1 MRKFLSHFR
10 EFQPSP
16 QDAFSES
23 TTRVGSVDSLR
34 AWSKG
39 WANWAGYALGY
50 GNENEVGTIEHNG
63 RGVDLL
69 AHVLPHVD
77 RTVLWAYLDRAR
89 GDEFSAFRAYLEDEG
104 MAAPPSETPEH
115 MFDASRNSKSHEGGG
130 FDESGALIFGPG
142 VGSVLPTRSEWQQPS
157 PARCTPQTASVIG
170 VAGLKRNLDFHQRF
184 PHIPEADYLVEDY
197 ACALVKK
204 EALVQ
209 GRLYLSKNHMCF
221 DANGQNI
228 NSIIPFH
235 EVTSLEKRTTVH
247 IIPNAIQIYTRIANC
262 TFACFL
268 SRDTAYD
275 VIHSLWRLSRPEL
288 GSFHKPTQCVCEK
301 EGNHFRTLVMDIV
314 IPGTPEAIYNL
325 MFTSGFLKEF
335 MAEEQ
340 KFLEIHISDWRC
352 KKFSSQLV
360 RNMSFIKPL
369 DGSIGPR
376 QTRCELKDETVHI
389 DFDNYVSI
397 LTTANT
403 PDVSGGKM
411 LTVKTSTCIMWASAA
426 ASRLV
431 VTTAVEWTGR
441 SFIKSLVNKST
452 INGQIQYYAN
462 LENAIRSYISA
473 HRTEFVP
480 RNGVEDPEALSWLE
494 SAPNV
499 DGGSLHGSAVDPGRT
514 IPLAPPSKATSLGH
528 LPFPTLLTTMDR
540 EILVS
545 QVLTEK
551 IVTQPLDRAQV
562 AHVVRYPSI
571 STKSS
576 ADSAESN
583 PCSTNEGA
591 PSPITSGFTSQA
603 SGTDQYPNGL
613 EDILQSHS
621 PKRVASITY
630 ECLVEHG
637 CPDLMSSIDPLGF
650 SSSAV
655 AEGGFGDIWVG
666 RFRNT
671 KTKLAV
677 KVLRFA
683 SLTNDTTK
691 KELKRITREIYHW
704 SKLDHENVNK
714 LMGVIIFRE
723 RLGMVSEWMEHGNLR
738 QYISRNNDIDRPELC
753 VQIARGVA
761 YLHGVNMVHGD
772 LKACNILVSSAGI
785 IKITDFDYSIFPECS
800 LAFSATTRMGGGTL
814 RWMAPELL
822 LDEMPPQRDMKT
834 DIYALGMPSQE
845 TITNAEPYVECER
858 DVQIYHRLAR
868 KEHPV
873 RSEEYFPDTEW
884 GNKMWKILLECWDF
898 IPTSRPAASGVL
910 ASLLTLEK
918 GTGDAP

>member
-10 EFQPSP
+10 ELQPSP
-16 QDAFSES
+16 QDALPES
-23 TTRVGSVDSLR
+23 TVRVGSVDSLR

-39 WANWAGYALGY
+39 WTNWTSSALGY
-50 GNENEVGTIEHNG
+50 RDENGAITIEHGG

-69 AHVLPHVD
+69 AHVLPHAD
-77 RTVLWAYLDRAR
+77 RAVLRTYLDRAR

-104 MAAPPSETPEH
+104 MATLPSGTPEH
-115 MFDASRNSKSHEGGG
+115 MFDASRNSKSYEGNGS
-130 FDESGALIFGPG
+130 DESGALIFGSG
-142 VGSVLPTRSEWQQPS
+142 IGSVLPTRSEWQQSS
-157 PARCTPQTASVIG
+157 PTRHTPQTASVTGI
-170 VAGLKRNLDFHQRF
+170 ASSKRNADFHQRF
-184 PHIPEADYLVEDY
+184 PHIPKDDYLVEDY

-209 GRLYLSKNHMCF
+209 GRIYLSKSHMCF
-221 DANGQNI
+221 AANGQSGQ
-228 NSIIPFH
+228 SIDPVIPFY

-247 IIPNAIQIYTRIANC
+247 VIPNALQIYTRIANY

-268 SRDTAYD
+268 SRDRAYD
-275 VIHSLWRLSRPEL
+275 VIHTLWRLSRPEL
-288 GSFHKPTQCVCEK
+288 GSLHKPTQCVCEK
-301 EGNHFRTLVMDIV
+301 EGDHFRTLVMDIV
-314 IPGTPEAIYNL
+314 VPGTPETIYNL

-335 MAEEQ
+335 MAEKQ
-340 KFLEIHISDWRC
+340 KFSACSL
-352 KKFSSQLV
+352 QLA
-360 RNMSFIKPL
+360 RNMSYIKPL
-369 DGSIGPR
+369 DGSIGPK
-376 QTRCELKDETVHI
+376 QTGCELKNETVHI
-389 DFDNYVSI
+389 DFDDYVSI
-397 LTTANT
+397 LTTTHT

-411 LTVKTSTCIMWASAA
+411 FMVKTSTCIMWASAA

-452 INGQIQYYAN
+452 ISSQIQYYAS
-462 LENAIRSYISA
+462 LENAMRSYIFA
-473 HRTEFVP
+473 HRPEFIP

-494 SAPNV
+494 SARKV
-499 DGGSLHGSAVDPGRT
+499 GGGPPHGSDADPEHT
-514 IPLAPPSKATSLGH
+514 IPLVPPPKAASLGH
-528 LPFPTLLTTMDR
+528 LHSPTLLTTRDR

-545 QVLTEK
+545 QVLAEK
-551 IVTQPLDRAQV
+551 MVAQPLDGTQIT
-562 AHVVRYPSI
+562 HVVRYPSV

-576 ADSAESN
+576 ASSEGS
-583 PCSTNEGA
+583 STNEGA
-591 PSPITSGFTSQA
+591 SSPITPGFSSHAFDT
-603 SGTDQYPNGL
+603 GQYPNGL
-613 EDILQSHS
+613 VDVLQSHS

-630 ECLVEHG
+630 ECLVEHS
-637 CPDLMSSIDPLGF
+637 CPDLMSLINPLGL

-655 AEGGFGDIWVG
+655 AEGRFGDIWVG
-666 RFRNT
+666 RFHNT

-704 SKLDHENVNK
+704 SKLDNENVNK
-714 LMGVIIFRE
+714 LLGVVMFRE

-738 QYISRNNDIDRPELC
+738 QYINRNDNIDRPGLC

-785 IKITDFDYSIFPECS
+785 LKITDFGYSIFPECS

-822 LDEMPPQRDMKT
+822 LDETPLQRDMKT
-834 DIYALGMPSQE
+834 DIYALGVTLLE
-845 TITNAEPYVECER
+845 TITNGEPYLECER

-868 KEHPV
+868 KEHPI
-873 RSEEYFPDTEW
+873 RTEEYFPDTEW
-884 GNKMWKILLECWDF
+884 GNKMWKILLQCWDF
-898 IPTSRPAASGVL
+898 IPISRPTASDVL

-918 GTGDAP
+918 ETRDAP